1 MYMEALDNLRT
12 RKVIKKAQ
20 TTPTDSEMEQQAKDY
35 YANVRTNVSRF
46 VIVLFVFSADR
57 RQTRSFFFGYCQMY
71 VIVSG
76 FLIERF
82 TNIMLPG
89 CSRDCC
95 S

>member
-46 VIVLFVFSADR
+46 VVLLCSVLIDDK
-57 RQTRSFFFGYCQMY
+57 QRSFFFGYCQMY

-82 TNIMLPG
+82 TNIIMLSG
-89 CSRDCC
+89 RSRDCC

>member
-46 VIVLFVFSADR
+46 VVLFMFSTDR
-57 RQTRSFFFGYCQMY
+57 RQIKVLLLWVLSNVCHCFWFPY
-71 VIVSG
+71 
-76 FLIERF
+76 
-82 TNIMLPG
+82 
-89 CSRDCC
+89 
-95 S
+95 